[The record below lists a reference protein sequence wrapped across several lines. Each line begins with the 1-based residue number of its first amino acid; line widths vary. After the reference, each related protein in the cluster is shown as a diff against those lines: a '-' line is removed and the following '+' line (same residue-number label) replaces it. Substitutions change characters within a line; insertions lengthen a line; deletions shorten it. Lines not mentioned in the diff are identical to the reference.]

1 MEDHERCTITEIAI
15 DGEPISPK
23 KFAKK
28 FVSQCGVVVRDTV
41 PITTQEWKKPVKG
54 GEGVTYVD
62 TRLKSVMFRKLLINF
77 IFPEPTDSDSE
88 NDRPDPE
95 DPELNSVQRRVKKWA
110 LKKMAVQFND
120 YKKKLDSFFVKKGK
134 TPDFKG
140 PYEKIKDHWEEF
152 VKLKKSDKAKKRSD
166 TNTKNASNKMYFHT
180 MGRGG
185 YNAGRPKWEKWE
197 NELIKKGIQPEIEE
211 VAFDATGQGSQRKSS
226 VASTELPGDD
236 AHVDPQMAPP
246 SPVEP
251 QMDLDLYPVDFI
263 TESTPCELHFQTM
276 GYLTL
281 KAAVGYVLPPVPD
294 QRYHFKPVPPGY
306 AVAGVDQVMDGYGPL
321 RLDHPAG
328 EGDLLELG
336 EAKNTTV
343 LWRKEFIVIPGWK
356 APTRS
361 PPRQHSPPMQP
372 SPVREPSPPAREPSP
387 PTREPS
393 PPPREPSP
401 PPREPSPPPQPK
413 SKSKIRRSATTQLSR
428 NRSPRR
434 KQEPLP
440 RVPKVPPKRPYD
452 YTVEENAKI
461 VAEQH
466 KQQMLKLKKPQLEPE
481 PAISLEKKLKL
492 LKNLHQPE
500 PSLSSNYDRSI
511 RKSNVSARDRWEK
524 SKVEGKPVPQLGNQK
539 NSCPP
544 LQVYPDVT
552 ACFDPE
558 MVRLYKD
565 EADAVG
571 MSIPEYLS
579 RIDAEFLTST
589 GDDVQIAYQYKYGQ
603 PLVRAEEL
611 PNLSTQLRR
620 LHNWYMEKCK
630 DGKNWIMVAITDE
643 HYGRNDV
650 MNIEFCEL
658 FQLFNQDALDKSL
671 LSAYCLMKIR
681 ECRKGQIY
689 DLGFVDPYTVNG
701 FHYILLVIEPDTG
714 IVEVMDSKSK
724 PLEAWGDMADILL
737 KAWKRFTNKS
747 PGLKNKELRIKH
759 VPSLCR
765 GSVLVQFPAAAE
777 SAAAGKGTKMLP
789 RPNPF
794 APVRITNRCKSFP
807 AERPTAGHVETPL
820 APVRNPT
827 GAKGGPF
834 APDGLHRLA
843 IRCIWPLKIGAKGHV
858 CTSDYWLKTPQAM
871 HHTCATI
878 GNLLCL
884 EEFTVYGKFDS
895 ESFLKEVREAF
906 GHALKDHPK
915 RPSLDLH
922 MASSINFNQFLE
934 KEKLKSNG
942 SNFTDWFR
950 HVRIFLNG
958 GNLQYVLDAPLGD
971 PPAETETDE
980 VKNVYMTRKTRY
992 SQVQC
997 AILCSLESDLQ
1008 KRFEHHDPHE
1018 LIKELK
1024 TIFETHAAVECYE
1037 ASKHFFSC
1045 MMEEG
1050 SSISEHMLVMTGHA
1064 KKLSDL
1070 GIVIPNRL
1078 GINRVLQ
1085 SLPPSYKNFVMN
1097 YNMQNMNKE
1106 FPELFGMLKAAEIE
1120 IKKEHQVL
1128 MVNKTTSFKK
1138 QGKSKGKNK
1147 KSGKKAATPPVKP
1160 KSGPK
1165 PDAECYYCK
1174 EKGHWKRNCSK
1185 YLADLKSGLVK
1196 KKKEEFLTKEVT
1208 GRKVELDE
1216 IEESLL
1222 VDQSSAVPENVPVPP
1237 TPATEEANDNDH
1249 ETSNETATEPR
1260 RSTRDRATPD
1270 WYDPCLNVMIVD
1282 NNDEDPATYE
1292 EAMMSP
1298 DSNKWQEAMKS
1309 EMGSM
1314 YDNKV
1319 WTLVD
1324 LPDSRKAVENKWI
1337 FKRKT
1342 DADGNITVYKARLV
1356 AKGFRQIQGVDY
1368 DETFSPVAKLK
1379 SVRILLAIA
1388 AFFDYE
1394 IWQMDV
1400 KTAFLNG
1407 DIEEELYMVQPK
1419 GFVDPKN
1426 ADKVCKL
1433 QRSIYGLKQAS
1444 RSWNRRFDKVIKDFG
1459 FIQCHGEA
1467 CIYKKVSGSSVAFLI
1482 LYVDD
1487 ILLIGND
1494 IELLSS
1500 VKGYLNN
1507 SFSMK
1512 DLGEA
1517 SYILGIKIY
1526 RDRSRRLIG
1535 LSQSTYLDKIL
1546 KKFRMD
1552 ESKKGFLPMLPGK
1565 VLSKTQGPATAEER
1579 ERMSQ
1584 IPYASAVGSIM
1595 YAMLC
1600 TRPDIAHAVSLT
1612 SRYQSDPGMEHWT
1625 AVKNILKY
1633 LKRTKDM
1640 FLCYGGDQELVVTSY
1655 TDASWNTDPDD
1666 SKSQSG
1672 YVFIL
1677 NGAAVSWASSKQCT
1691 VAKSSTES
1699 EYIAA
1704 SGFIRSGMDEE
1715 VHCRARCGS

>member
-1 MEDHERCTITEIAI
+1 MMEDDDEEEEDDDMYPNYGDTATGHDEDEEAGGGDQDEEASDEPVDDDLRRAIADAHRDAETENEKRKLKGMLDDHKKKLYPNCEDGNTKLGATLELLQWKAEAGICDKPFEKLLKIMKRRFPKDNELPDSTYEAKKVLCPLGLEVLKIHACINDCILYRLEYENLEKCPVCNALRYKIRRDDPGDVEGEPPRKRVPAKVMWYAPIIPRLKRLFRNKEHARLLRWHKEDRKKDEKLRHPADGSQWRKIDREFPDFAEDARNLRGDSAQISPARAAAVDRASPARPRRRRPRRRLSADRAAASPPRPRARAAPARAAPAVRSRRARAPPPPAPPTAARSGRQPRLETSRSTNSTGRTKRGAARKMEDHERCTITEIAI

-197 NELIKKGIQPEIEE
+197 NELIKKGIQPEVLKWNQRSRDWFYAHGGTLDAQGLCIYTQRHKENPLPIEAFRNVAKEVEEGKFRPEREKDQLTRALGNPEHSGRTRTTSGGKPWCIGFPAETKKYPDRSRQRQKDVVHERVAKLEEQVRMIMSGSVTVTQPQPNPQIEE

-401 PPREPSPPPQPK
+401 PPQPK

-524 SKVEGKPVPQLGNQK
+524 SKVDGKPVPQLGNQK

-658 FQLFNQDALDKSL
+658 FQLFNQDTLDKSL

-759 VPSLCR
+759 VPCLRQEDGNNLCGYYVCEFIRQNTHHKRDILEQLDSLCR

-777 SAAAGKGTKMLP
+777 SAAAGKGTKILP
-789 RPNPF
+789 FVLR
-794 APVRITNRCKSFP
+794 
-807 AERPTAGHVETPL
+807 
-820 APVRNPT
+820 T
-827 GAKGGPF
+827 GAK
-834 APDGLHRLA
+834 
-843 IRCIWPLKIGAKGHV
+843 
-858 CTSDYWLKTPQAM
+858 
-871 HHTCATI
+871 
-878 GNLLCL
+878 
-884 EEFTVYGKFDS
+884 
-895 ESFLKEVREAF
+895 
-906 GHALKDHPK
+906 
-915 RPSLDLH
+915 
-922 MASSINFNQFLE
+922 AS
-934 KEKLKSNG
+934 
-942 SNFTDWFR
+942 
-950 HVRIFLNG
+950 
-958 GNLQYVLDAPLGD
+958 
-971 PPAETETDE
+971 
-980 VKNVYMTRKTRY
+980 
-992 SQVQC
+992 
-997 AILCSLESDLQ
+997 
-1008 KRFEHHDPHE
+1008 
-1018 LIKELK
+1018 
-1024 TIFETHAAVECYE
+1024 
-1037 ASKHFFSC
+1037 
-1045 MMEEG
+1045 
-1050 SSISEHMLVMTGHA
+1050 
-1064 KKLSDL
+1064 
-1070 GIVIPNRL
+1070 
-1078 GINRVLQ
+1078 
-1085 SLPPSYKNFVMN
+1085 PPSAP
-1097 YNMQNMNKE
+1097 Q
-1106 FPELFGMLKAAEIE
+1106 
-1120 IKKEHQVL
+1120 
-1128 MVNKTTSFKK
+1128 
-1138 QGKSKGKNK
+1138 
-1147 KSGKKAATPPVKP
+1147 
-1160 KSGPK
+1160 
-1165 PDAECYYCK
+1165 
-1174 EKGHWKRNCSK
+1174 
-1185 YLADLKSGLVK
+1185 
-1196 KKKEEFLTKEVT
+1196 
-1208 GRKVELDE
+1208 
-1216 IEESLL
+1216 
-1222 VDQSSAVPENVPVPP
+1222 
-1237 TPATEEANDNDH
+1237 PAT
-1249 ETSNETATEPR
+1249 
-1260 RSTRDRATPD
+1260 
-1270 WYDPCLNVMIVD
+1270 W
-1282 NNDEDPATYE
+1282 
-1292 EAMMSP
+1292 
-1298 DSNKWQEAMKS
+1298 
-1309 EMGSM
+1309 
-1314 YDNKV
+1314 
-1319 WTLVD
+1319 
-1324 LPDSRKAVENKWI
+1324 
-1337 FKRKT
+1337 
-1342 DADGNITVYKARLV
+1342 
-1356 AKGFRQIQGVDY
+1356 
-1368 DETFSPVAKLK
+1368 
-1379 SVRILLAIA
+1379 
-1388 AFFDYE
+1388 
-1394 IWQMDV
+1394 
-1400 KTAFLNG
+1400 
-1407 DIEEELYMVQPK
+1407 
-1419 GFVDPKN
+1419 
-1426 ADKVCKL
+1426 
-1433 QRSIYGLKQAS
+1433 
-1444 RSWNRRFDKVIKDFG
+1444 
-1459 FIQCHGEA
+1459 
-1467 CIYKKVSGSSVAFLI
+1467 
-1482 LYVDD
+1482 
-1487 ILLIGND
+1487 
-1494 IELLSS
+1494 
-1500 VKGYLNN
+1500 
-1507 SFSMK
+1507 
-1512 DLGEA
+1512 
-1517 SYILGIKIY
+1517 
-1526 RDRSRRLIG
+1526 
-1535 LSQSTYLDKIL
+1535 
-1546 KKFRMD
+1546 
-1552 ESKKGFLPMLPGK
+1552 
-1565 VLSKTQGPATAEER
+1565 
-1579 ERMSQ
+1579 
-1584 IPYASAVGSIM
+1584 
-1595 YAMLC
+1595 
-1600 TRPDIAHAVSLT
+1600 RPL
-1612 SRYQSDPGMEHWT
+1612 
-1625 AVKNILKY
+1625 
-1633 LKRTKDM
+1633 
-1640 FLCYGGDQELVVTSY
+1640 
-1655 TDASWNTDPDD
+1655 
-1666 SKSQSG
+1666 
-1672 YVFIL
+1672 
-1677 NGAAVSWASSKQCT
+1677 
-1691 VAKSSTES
+1691 
-1699 EYIAA
+1699 
-1704 SGFIRSGMDEE
+1704 
-1715 VHCRARCGS
+1715 